1 MGLSLVPH
9 GRGAQALASQPFR
22 FNFTRFTP
30 LFSSS
35 VLLNAV
41 DPYFTGQHMFFNFIS
56 SRISKDLAIDLGTA
70 NTLVYARGKGIVL
83 NEPSVVAL
91 RKKDKRSSEVWI
103 GEDAKKM
110 IGRVPGSIEV
120 FRPLREGVIAN
131 FEMATLML
139 KFFIHKVH
147 GRKAFVRP
155 RVIISVP
162 SGVTPVE
169 RRAVRDST
177 LNAGAHEVFIVPEAM
192 AAAMGA
198 GLPVTEPMSNMIVDI
213 GGGTTEVAIISL
225 TGVVYSN
232 SSKIAGDRLDLDIL
246 NFIRKNYGIL
256 IGMSTA
262 EQIKILVGRAYADD
276 ETEEVDIK
284 GRDLMDGIPKTITV
298 NSNDITHAIMD
309 SVNSIVESVKLAMEQ
324 CPPELAADII
334 DTGIVL
340 TGGGALLKNL
350 DKRVRREIGVPVI
363 VPDDP
368 LTTVARG
375 AGMMLD
381 DIELLREITNT

>member
-1 MGLSLVPH
+1 MLFNF
-9 GRGAQALASQPFR
+9 LASR
-22 FNFTRFTP
+22 
-30 LFSSS
+30 
-35 VLLNAV
+35 V
-41 DPYFTGQHMFFNFIS
+41 
-56 SRISKDLAIDLGTA
+56 SKDLAIDLGTA
-70 NTLVYARGKGIVL
+70 NTLVYTRGKGIVL
-83 NEPSVVAL
+83 NEPSVVAI
-91 RKKDKRSSEVWI
+91 RKKDRRSSEVWI

-131 FEMATLML
+131 FEMASLML
-139 KFFIHKVH
+139 KFFIQKVH
-147 GRKAFVRP
+147 RRKAFVRP

-177 LNAGAHEVFIVPEAM
+177 YNAGAQEVFLVEEAM

-232 SSKIAGDRLDLDIL
+232 SSKIAGDTLDTDIL
-246 NFIRKNYGIL
+246 NFIRKNYSIL
-256 IGMSTA
+256 IGLSTA
-262 EQIKILVGRAYADD
+262 EQIKMMVGRAYLDD
-276 ETEEVDIK
+276 EVEEVDIK
-284 GRDLMDGIPKTITV
+284 GRDLMDGIPKTITI
-298 NSNDITHAIMD
+298 NSNDITLAIMD
-309 SVNSIVESVKLAMEQ
+309 SVNSIVDSVKTALEG

-350 DKRVRREIGVPVI
+350 DIRIRREIGVPVI
-363 VPDDP
+363 VPEDP
-368 LTTVARG
+368 LTTVGRG
-375 AGMMLD
+375 AGMMLE
-381 DIELLREITNT
+381 DIDLLREIAST

>member
-1 MGLSLVPH
+1 ML
-9 GRGAQALASQPFR
+9 
-22 FNFTRFTP
+22 
-30 LFSSS
+30 
-35 VLLNAV
+35 
-41 DPYFTGQHMFFNFIS
+41 FNFIA
-56 SRISKDLAIDLGTA
+56 SRVSKDLAIDLGTA
-70 NTLVYARGKGIVL
+70 NTLVYSRGAGIVVD
-83 NEPSVVAL
+83 EPSVVAI
-91 RKKDKRSSEVWI
+91 RKRDKRSSEVWV
-103 GEDAKKM
+103 GADAKKM
-110 IGRVPGSIEV
+110 IGRVPESIEV
-120 FRPLREGVIAN
+120 YRPLRDGVIAN
-131 FEMATLML
+131 FEIASLML
-139 KFFIHKVH
+139 KFFIQKAH

-169 RRAVRDST
+169 RRAVRDAT
-177 LNAGAHEVFIVPEAM
+177 LNAGAGEVFVIEEAM

-232 SSKIAGDRLDLDIL
+232 STKVAGDKLDTDIL
-246 NFIRKNYGIL
+246 NFVRKNYSML
-256 IGMSTA
+256 IGPSTA
-262 EQIKILVGRAYADD
+262 EQIKMLIGRAYIQND
-276 ETEEVDIK
+276 EEEEIDVK
-284 GRDLMDGIPKTITV
+284 GRDLMDGIPKTITI
-298 NSNDITHAIMD
+298 NSSEITMAIMD
-309 SVNSIVESVKLAMEQ
+309 SVNTIVDNVKSALEQ

-350 DKRVRREIGVPVI
+350 DLRVRREIGVPVV

-368 LTTVARG
+368 LTTVVRG

-381 DIELLREITNT
+381 DIELLKEISNN

>member
-1 MGLSLVPH
+1 M
-9 GRGAQALASQPFR
+9 
-22 FNFTRFTP
+22 
-30 LFSSS
+30 
-35 VLLNAV
+35 LLN
-41 DPYFTGQHMFFNFIS
+41 FIA
-56 SRISKDLAIDLGTA
+56 SRISKDIAIDLGTA
-70 NTLVYARGKGIVL
+70 NTLVFSRGRGIVL
-83 NEPSVVAL
+83 NEPSVVAI
-91 RKKDKRSSEVWI
+91 RKKGRRSSEVWI

-131 FEMATLML
+131 FEMASLML
-139 KFFIHKVH
+139 KHFIQKVH
-147 GRKAFVRP
+147 GRKAFVKP

-169 RRAVRDST
+169 RRAVRDAT
-177 LNAGAHEVFIVPEAM
+177 FNAGAHEVFIVEESM

-232 SSKIAGDRLDLDIL
+232 STKIAGDKLDMDIL
-246 NFIRKNYGIL
+246 NFVRKNYSML
-256 IGMSTA
+256 IGLSTA
-262 EQIKILVGRAYADD
+262 EQIKILVGRAYVDD
-276 ETEEVDIK
+276 EVEEVDVK
-284 GRDLMDGIPKTITV
+284 GRDLMDGIPKTITI
-298 NSNDITHAIMD
+298 NSNEIIQAIMD
-309 SVNSIVESVKLAMEQ
+309 SVNSIIDNVRLALEQ

-350 DKRVRREIGVPVI
+350 DIRVRREIGVPVI
-363 VPDDP
+363 VADDP
-368 LTTVARG
+368 LSTVARG

-381 DIELLREITNT
+381 DIDLLREITST

>member
-1 MGLSLVPH
+1 MLFDFI
-9 GRGAQALASQPFR
+9 ASR
-22 FNFTRFTP
+22 
-30 LFSSS
+30 
-35 VLLNAV
+35 V
-41 DPYFTGQHMFFNFIS
+41 
-56 SRISKDLAIDLGTA
+56 SKDLAIDLGTA
-70 NTLVYARGKGIVL
+70 NTLVYSKGKGIVL
-83 NEPSVVAL
+83 NEPSVVAIR
-91 RKKDKRSSEVWI
+91 RKDRRTSEVWV
-103 GEDAKKM
+103 GEDAKRM
-110 IGRVPGSIEV
+110 IGRVPASIEV

-131 FEMATLML
+131 FEIASLML
-139 KFFIHKVH
+139 KYFIRKVH
-147 GRKAFVRP
+147 HRKSFVRP

-177 LNAGAHEVFIVPEAM
+177 LNAGAHEVFIVDEAM

-232 SSKIAGDRLDLDIL
+232 SIKTAGDTLDMDIL
-246 NFIRKNYGIL
+246 NFIRKQYSIL
-256 IGMSTA
+256 IGPSTA
-262 EQIKILVGRAYADD
+262 EQIKILIGRAYLDGS
-276 ETEEVDIK
+276 EEEVDVK

-298 NSNDITHAIMD
+298 SSTDISRAIMD
-309 SVNSIVESVKLAMEQ
+309 SVNSIVDNVKQALEQ

-340 TGGGALLKNL
+340 TGGGSLLKNL
-350 DKRVRREIGVPVI
+350 DVRVRREIGVPVV

-368 LTTVARG
+368 LSTVARG

-381 DIELLREITNT
+381 DIHLLREVVGV

>member
-1 MGLSLVPH
+1 ML
-9 GRGAQALASQPFR
+9 
-22 FNFTRFTP
+22 
-30 LFSSS
+30 
-35 VLLNAV
+35 
-41 DPYFTGQHMFFNFIS
+41 FNFIA
-56 SRISKDLAIDLGTA
+56 SRVSKDLAIDLGTA
-70 NTLVYARGKGIVL
+70 NTLVYSRSAGIVVD
-83 NEPSVVAL
+83 EPSVVAI
-91 RKKDKRSSEVWI
+91 RKRDKRSSEVWV
-103 GEDAKKM
+103 GADAKKM
-110 IGRVPGSIEV
+110 IGRVPESIEV
-120 FRPLREGVIAN
+120 YRPLRDGVIAN
-131 FEMATLML
+131 FEIASLML
-139 KFFIHKVH
+139 KFFIQKAH

-169 RRAVRDST
+169 RRAVRDAT
-177 LNAGAHEVFIVPEAM
+177 LNAGAGEVFVIEEAM

-232 SSKIAGDRLDLDIL
+232 STKVAGDKLDTDIL
-246 NFIRKNYGIL
+246 NFVRKNYSML
-256 IGMSTA
+256 IGPSTA
-262 EQIKILVGRAYADD
+262 EQIKMLIGRAYIQND
-276 ETEEVDIK
+276 EEEEIDVK
-284 GRDLMDGIPKTITV
+284 GRDLMDGIPKTITI
-298 NSNDITHAIMD
+298 NSSEITMAIMD
-309 SVNSIVESVKLAMEQ
+309 SVNTIVDNVKSALEQ

-350 DKRVRREIGVPVI
+350 DLRVRREIGVPVV

-368 LTTVARG
+368 LTTVVRG

-381 DIELLREITNT
+381 DIELLKEISNN

>member
-1 MGLSLVPH
+1 MLLNF
-9 GRGAQALASQPFR
+9 LASK
-22 FNFTRFTP
+22 
-30 LFSSS
+30 
-35 VLLNAV
+35 
-41 DPYFTGQHMFFNFIS
+41 
-56 SRISKDLAIDLGTA
+56 ISKDLAIDLGTA
-70 NTLVYARGKGIVL
+70 NTLIFSRGMGIVL
-83 NEPSVVAL
+83 NEPSVVAV
-91 RKKDKRSSEVWI
+91 RKRDRRSSEIWI
-103 GEDAKKM
+103 GEEAKKM

-131 FEMATLML
+131 FEMASLML
-139 KFFIHKVH
+139 KFFIQKVH
-147 GRKAFVRP
+147 NRRAFVKP

-177 LNAGAHEVFIVPEAM
+177 LNAGAHEVFVVEEAM
-192 AAAMGA
+192 AAALGA

-232 SSKIAGDRLDLDIL
+232 SSKIAGDKLDMDIL
-246 NFIRKNYGIL
+246 NFIRKNYSIL
-256 IGMSTA
+256 IGPATA
-262 EQIKILVGRAYADD
+262 EQVKILVGRAMLVDA
-276 ETEEVDIK
+276 EEEIDIK

-298 NSNDITHAIMD
+298 SSHDIARAIMD
-309 SVNSIVESVKLAMEQ
+309 SVNSIVDLVKSAMEQ

-340 TGGGALLKNL
+340 TGGGALLTHM
-350 DKRVRREIGVPVI
+350 DVRIRQEIGVPVI

-368 LTTVARG
+368 LSTVARG
-375 AGMMLD
+375 AGMMLE
-381 DIELLREITNT
+381 DIELLREIASN

>member
-1 MGLSLVPH
+1 MLFNF
-9 GRGAQALASQPFR
+9 LASK
-22 FNFTRFTP
+22 
-30 LFSSS
+30 L
-35 VLLNAV
+35 
-41 DPYFTGQHMFFNFIS
+41 
-56 SRISKDLAIDLGTA
+56 SKNLAIDLGTA
-70 NTLVYARGKGIVL
+70 NTLVCVQGKGIVL
-83 NEPSVVAL
+83 NEPSVVAI
-91 RKKDKRSSEVWI
+91 RKRDRRTSEVWI

-110 IGRVPGSIEV
+110 IGRVPGSIDV

-131 FEMATLML
+131 FEMASLML
-139 KFFIHKVH
+139 KFFIQKVH
-147 GRKAFVRP
+147 GRRSFVRP

-162 SGVTPVE
+162 SGITPVE

-177 LNAGAHEVFIVPEAM
+177 LNAGAQEVYLVEEAM

-198 GLPVTEPMSNMIVDI
+198 GLPVTEPMSNMIVDV

-232 SSKIAGDRLDLDIL
+232 SSKMAGDKLDVDIL
-246 NFIRKNYGIL
+246 EFIRKNYSIL
-256 IGMSTA
+256 IGLSTA
-262 EQIKILVGRAYADD
+262 EQIKIMVGRAYLDD
-276 ETEEVDIK
+276 EAEEIDIK
-284 GRDLMDGIPKTITV
+284 GRDLMDGIPKTITI
-298 NSNDITHAIMD
+298 NSNDVTMAIMD
-309 SVNSIVESVKLAMEQ
+309 SVNSIVDSVKVALEA

-350 DKRVRREIGVPVI
+350 DKRIRREIGVPVI

-375 AGMMLD
+375 AGMMLED
-381 DIELLREITNT
+381 LDLLREIAST